1 MAAYGLAHDPGWLGR
16 DPSDAIH
23 EAGEALRND
32 LRDIAQRIVTD
43 PRLID
48 EATGEHCEIEER
60 GAAMIAVNAG
70 DDGPHRDMCRKAAA
84 LYALDLYACQHG
96 MPPADL
102 LIAARRIGWEP
113 VLPGQPS

>member
-1 MAAYGLAHDPGWLGR
+1 MSAPYALAVDRAWLDP
-16 DPSDAIH
+16 DPSDA
-23 EAGEALRND
+23 AAALAD
-32 LRDIAQRIVTD
+32 ELRGIAQRVVTD

-60 GAAMIAVNAG
+60 GAAAIAVNAG

-96 MPPADL
+96 MPPAGL

-113 VLPGQPS
+113 VLPGKPS